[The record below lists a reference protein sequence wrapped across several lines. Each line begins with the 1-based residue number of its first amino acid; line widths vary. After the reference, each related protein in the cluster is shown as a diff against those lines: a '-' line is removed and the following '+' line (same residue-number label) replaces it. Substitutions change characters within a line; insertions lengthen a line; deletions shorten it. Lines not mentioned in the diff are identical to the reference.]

1 MKQKIPLYN
10 QIQQYILNK
19 IQSGVWKPHEQLPAE
34 RILADQF
41 NVSRITAKNA
51 ITGLVSG
58 GYLYRHRGRGTF
70 VTDKKLSLPASAV
83 ENAMF
88 IPSSKKIGLIMPW
101 MEFKYQFSLI
111 SGIEFELSRRG
122 YHLIFKRI
130 NDTDDGETSTIKE
143 LLDLPI
149 DGLIVVASRAEYF
162 QDDML
167 RLILEKFPLVFV
179 EKYLRDIKVNGVHC
193 DTEKVG
199 YLMGQ
204 FLVSRQK
211 QHIGYV
217 SYPSQYT
224 VGVRE
229 RFFGF
234 QTALL
239 EKGVPPLP
247 GDRNLIISSEVVQ
260 GSNQLGPH
268 GVPQEIMDFI
278 QEHPE
283 LEAIAAADALIA
295 QFIGRACWQLGR
307 RDMTIVSCDEP
318 SFAPECIM
326 PAAYVDQS
334 PAEIGIIAA
343 QLMINVMERDT
354 EALLRRVEPRLI
366 EVNEIGHPPKTNL
379 YHK

>member
-10 QIQQYILNK
+10 QIQQFILNQ
-19 IQSGVWKPHEQLPAE
+19 IQSGIWKPHEQLPAE
-34 RILADQF
+34 RILAEQF

-51 ITGLVSG
+51 IIGLVAD

-70 VTDKKLSLPASAV
+70 VTDKKISLSAPAD
-83 ENAMF
+83 ENTMF
-88 IPSSKKIGLIMPW
+88 IKSSKKIGLIMPW

-111 SGIEFELSRRG
+111 SGIEFELSRKG

-130 NDTDDGETSTIKE
+130 NDADDLENSTIKE
-143 LLDLPI
+143 LLDIPI
-149 DGLIVVASRAEYF
+149 DGLIVVASRGEYF
-162 QDDML
+162 QEDLL

-204 FLVSRQK
+204 FLVGRKK
-211 QHIGYV
+211 QQIGYI

-229 RFFGF
+229 RLFGF
-234 QTALL
+234 QSALL
-239 EKGVPPLP
+239 EYGVPPLP
-247 GDRNLIISSEVVQ
+247 GDLNLIISPEVVQ
-260 GSNQLGPH
+260 GTNQLGPH
-268 GVPQEIMDFI
+268 SVPEEIMDFI
-278 QEHPE
+278 QDHPE

-307 RDMTIVSCDEP
+307 REITIVSCDEP

-343 QLMINVMERDT
+343 QLMINAIERDT
-354 EALLRRVEPRLI
+354 DTVLSRVEPRLI
-366 EVNEIGHPPKTNL
+366 EFN
-379 YHK
+379 